1 MEQIEYG
8 IHFKPAQYI
17 LKLLKHACA
26 QEGKNIGL
34 TKFEICHCVFNDL
47 RCTRDNED
55 VAFTWNRIKENRS
68 LGLTYDQTGD
78 VIRYAGDIV
87 DYI

>member
-1 MEQIEYG
+1 M
-8 IHFKPAQYI
+8 
-17 LKLLKHACA
+17 
-26 QEGKNIGL
+26 
-34 TKFEICHCVFNDL
+34 

-55 VAFTWNRIKENRS
+55 VALTWKRIKENRR

-87 DYI
+87 DYMEIANLLVTYDSRTYYLNSLEEDAIIKLIRG